1 MELKTL
7 IPMLIGLLVL
17 ATLFLVLTDEKEG
30 IKRGPRRARSNV
42 KTDAVTALMKRF
54 ALRNDCKV
62 LGPVTLHRG
71 EQTVRLDSVAVGW
84 FGVLGVMALGYNGKI
99 YGNPQDKEWLWT
111 SADRR
116 EAFANPINECAL
128 AARVMREALMNA
140 GVRSP
145 ETEAVFVFTDGKAEL
160 CIPRSVAPM
169 HLKDFRAYL
178 RKDKFRADKG
188 YDVEKMAAA
197 LQPFVEG

>member
-30 IKRGPRRARSNV
+30 IKRGPRRAKANV
-42 KTDAVTALMKRF
+42 KTDAAVTLMKRF
-54 ALRNDCKV
+54 ALRNDGKV
-62 LGPVTLHRG
+62 LGPMTLRRG
-71 EQTVRLDSVAVGW
+71 EQEVRLDSVVVGW
-84 FGVLGVMALGYNGKI
+84 FGVLGVKALGYNGKI
-99 YGNPQDKEWLWT
+99 YGNPQDKDWLWT
-111 SADRR
+111 SVDRR

-140 GVRSP
+140 GIRSP
-145 ETEAVFVFTDGKAEL
+145 ETEAVFVFTDDKAEL
-160 CIPRSVAPM
+160 NIPRSVAPM
-169 HLKDFRAYL
+169 HLKDLRAYL

-188 YDVEKMAAA
+188 FDVEKMVAA
-197 LQPFVEG
+197 LQPFVDA